1 MRLSHKIIFVT
12 SGIMVIMGLVT
23 IIAINGVVKDTVRN
37 SIEQNGVVLAETTSS
52 NIADQYLNG
61 ELLTVKNI
69 LQNQL
74 DSNHYLVY
82 AYIINKDNGTVVDTF
97 HQGFPVGLVEANPLP
112 NNSTYVTKL
121 LNVDGDLVRDTAV
134 PLVGGLDSI
143 ELHIG
148 LSESALLLPIA
159 KISWVIALL
168 TLIGIITGS
177 LAALILSRLITRPLE
192 TLTRQAVRIGEGNLE
207 GEIQLN
213 SRDEVGN
220 LARSFN
226 RMTAQLRENIQAL
239 QRRNQELS
247 LLSQKLSEREELLGK
262 LWQQVISAQEE
273 ERKRIARE
281 LHDETT
287 QSLAA
292 IMIGLKTAE
301 EIIPSDQSKG
311 LHFLE
316 QLRNM
321 AGHVVKELHNI
332 TYDLRPTVLDDLG
345 LVPALRWYAENRLS
359 ARGVEFE
366 LEVTGIDRRLP
377 AEMETTLFRIGQEA
391 ISNTF
396 KHAQAHKVVLVIAL
410 IDNSI
415 MMQIKDDGQG
425 FVNQEMWSTTNER
438 VRLGLLGMRERVG
451 LLGGIIEVN
460 SQVGVGTIVTVKLE
474 LSKDTSSKEGNWFEN
489 DTNPLGG

>member
-12 SGIMVIMGLVT
+12 SGIMVVMGLVT
-23 IIAINGVVKDTVRN
+23 IIAINGVVKGTVRS

-52 NIADQYLNG
+52 NVADQYLDG
-61 ELLTVKNI
+61 KLLTVKSV
-69 LQNQL
+69 LQNLL

-82 AYIINKDNGTVVDTF
+82 AYILNRDNGTVVDTF
-97 HQGFPVGLVEANPLP
+97 PQGFPIGLVQVDPLP
-112 NNSTYVTKL
+112 NGSTSVAQM

-134 PLVGGLDSI
+134 PLVSGLDSI

-148 LSESALLLPIA
+148 LSESALLLPISR
-159 KISWVIALL
+159 ISWVIAVL
-168 TLIGIITGS
+168 TLIGMIIGS
-177 LAALILSRLITRPLE
+177 LAALVLSRLITRPLE
-192 TLTRQAVRIGEGNLE
+192 KLTRQAEQIGEGNLE

-220 LARSFN
+220 LARTFN
-226 RMTAQLRENIQAL
+226 RMTAHLKENIQAL
-239 QRRNQELS
+239 EWRNQDLS
-247 LLSQKLSEREELLGK
+247 LLSQKLGEREELLGK

-292 IMIGLKTAE
+292 IIIGLKTAE
-301 EIIPSDQSKG
+301 EIMPSDQSKG

-316 QLRNM
+316 QLRSM
-321 AGHVVKELHNI
+321 AGDVVKELHNI

-345 LVPALRWYAENRLS
+345 LVPALRWYAENRLGP
-359 ARGVEFE
+359 RGVEFE
-366 LEVTGIDRRLP
+366 LEVTGINRRLP

-396 KHAQAHKVVLVIAL
+396 KHAQARKVVLVISL
-410 IDNSI
+410 IANSI

-425 FVNQEMWSTTNER
+425 FVNKEMWSKTNER
-438 VRLGLLGMRERVG
+438 ARLGLLGMRERVG

-474 LSKDTSSKEGNWFEN
+474 LSQIESSKEGPRYEN
-489 DTNPLGG
+489 DSDPLGG

>member
-12 SGIMVIMGLVT
+12 SGIMVVMGLVT
-23 IIAINGVVKDTVRN
+23 IVTINGVVKGTVRT
-37 SIEQNGVVLAETTSS
+37 SIEQNGIVLAETTSS
-52 NIADQYLNG
+52 NVADQYLDG
-61 ELLTVKNI
+61 KLLTVKSV
-69 LQNQL
+69 LQNLL
-74 DSNHYLVY
+74 DSNRYLVY
-82 AYIINKDNGTVVDTF
+82 AYILNRDNGTVVDTF
-97 HQGFPVGLVEANPLP
+97 PQGFPAGLAQVDPLP
-112 NNSTYVTKL
+112 NGSTSVAQL

-134 PLVGGLDSI
+134 PLVRGLDSI

-159 KISWVIALL
+159 RISWVTAVL
-168 TLIGIITGS
+168 TLIGIIVGS
-177 LAALILSRLITRPLE
+177 LAALLLSRLITSPLE
-192 TLTRQAVRIGEGNLE
+192 KLTKQAERIGEGNLE

-220 LARSFN
+220 LARTFN
-226 RMTAQLRENIQAL
+226 WMTAHLKETIQTL

-247 LLSQKLSEREELLGK
+247 LLSQTLGEREELLGK
-262 LWQQVISAQEE
+262 LWQQVIFAQEE

-301 EIIPSDQSKG
+301 EIMPNDLSKG
-311 LHFLE
+311 LQFLE

-345 LVPALRWYAENRLS
+345 LVPALRWYAETRLG

-366 LEVTGIDRRLP
+366 LEVTGINRRLP

-396 KHAQAHKVVLVIAL
+396 KHAQASKVVLVITL
-410 IDNSI
+410 VNNSI
-415 MMQIKDDGQG
+415 MMQIKDNGQG
-425 FVNQEMWSTTNER
+425 FANKEIGNTTNER
-438 VRLGLLGMRERVG
+438 ARLGFLGMRERVG
-451 LLGGIIEVN
+451 LLGGIIEIN

-474 LSKDTSSKEGNWFEN
+474 LSQKEFSKEG
-489 DTNPLGG
+489 PLV